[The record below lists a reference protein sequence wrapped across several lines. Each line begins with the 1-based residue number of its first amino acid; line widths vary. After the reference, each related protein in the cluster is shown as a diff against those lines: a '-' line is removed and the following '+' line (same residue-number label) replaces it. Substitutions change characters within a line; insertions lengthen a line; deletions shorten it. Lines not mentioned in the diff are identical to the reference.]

1 MEQKGIHPAADSG
14 KNCTTLVQFP
24 ARLDAVAGA
33 MDYVAQALQQQGLAA
48 GPVARAELILE
59 ELFRNSVLHGY
70 GGDSG
75 QGVWIGVQD
84 GLLFYQDAAPPF
96 NPLQQGPDPLDPE
109 QPVDQMR
116 VGGVGLL
123 LIRELGSAIS
133 YEYSEGRNRIVYSI

>member
-1 MEQKGIHPAADSG
+1 MAADSG

-24 ARLDAVAGA
+24 ARLDVVPSA
-33 MDYVAQALQQQGLAA
+33 MAYVVQALQQHGLAP

-70 GGDSG
+70 RGDSEHAI
-75 QGVWIGVQD
+75 WIGVEA
-84 GLLFYQDAAPPF
+84 GRLYYQDAAPPF
-96 NPLQQGPDPLDPE
+96 NPLAEGPDPLDVA
-109 QPVDQMR
+109 QPVSQLR
-116 VGGVGLL
+116 VGGIGLL